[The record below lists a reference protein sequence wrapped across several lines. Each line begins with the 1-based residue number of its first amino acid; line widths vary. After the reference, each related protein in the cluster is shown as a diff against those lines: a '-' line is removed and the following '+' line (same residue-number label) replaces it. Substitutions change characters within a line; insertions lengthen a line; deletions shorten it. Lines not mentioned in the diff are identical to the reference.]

1 MSLEL
6 IVLDNFMF
14 SSIEGT
20 WNSSEP
26 SLNWLPYHNYKSNS
40 VTHPKFTKDQ
50 ERLKHGMSE
59 LIVHDLTI
67 RKRFA
72 KIVSIRTFPTKGHF
86 RPKKKKNISHSTKK
100 KKIPKTFGYITY
112 GMV

>member
-14 SSIEGT
+14 SSIERT

-100 KKIPKTFGYITY
+100 KRFPRLLDI
-112 GMV
+112 